1 MSLALFSGNGVHV
14 AVIVGLLVLVW
25 LPLHSTLMLSGLMAW
40 LGFFGFGWYGP
51 WVAYV
56 AESAP
61 ADKTGFVLGLAMAIN
76 QLAIVS
82 IPPLLG
88 WLLDIS
94 DSFMLGWS
102 LLIAMTLLGLLMTI
116 QRQGENNESD
126 RV

>member
-1 MSLALFSGNGVHV
+1 
-14 AVIVGLLVLVW
+14 
-25 LPLHSTLMLSGLMAW
+25 
-40 LGFFGFGWYGP
+40 
-51 WVAYV
+51 
-56 AESAP
+56 
-61 ADKTGFVLGLAMAIN
+61 MAIN

-94 DSFMLGWS
+94 GSFMLGWS

-116 QRQGENNESD
+116 QRQGENNESH

>member
-1 MSLALFSGNGVHV
+1 
-14 AVIVGLLVLVW
+14 
-25 LPLHSTLMLSGLMAW
+25 
-40 LGFFGFGWYGP
+40 
-51 WVAYV
+51 
-56 AESAP
+56 
-61 ADKTGFVLGLAMAIN
+61 MAIN

-94 DSFMLGWS
+94 GSFMLGWS